1 MTRTITFAGPLEPG
15 DCYADGDLIG
25 IDRKPRDRMGDLI
38 TAIRQLPGFGPGTEA
53 MLADYAATLP
63 AAPPAYRS
71 PRPARTVTVGWSSAL
86 AGTGLE
92 DIPGTGEFARLAA
105 DFEPDRDLEAW
116 SLPVT
121 DPWFDFLITPAEV
134 P

>member
-71 PRPARTVTVGWSSAL
+71 PRL
-86 AGTGLE
+86 
-92 DIPGTGEFARLAA
+92 
-105 DFEPDRDLEAW
+105 
-116 SLPVT
+116 
-121 DPWFDFLITPAEV
+121 
-134 P
+134 